1 MKTRLEGRGS
11 PLESF
16 TPNKIRQVRRMAANW
31 LASARPGRNAL
42 RLRLDAVAV
51 VIDAG
56 GDLVSLECLEGAL

>member
-1 MKTRLEGRGS
+1 
-11 PLESF
+11 
-16 TPNKIRQVRRMAANW
+16 MAANW